1 MEQLFPNLLNSRD
14 FRSAAAVLRES
25 KLLKERSANLRL
37 EQIQRLD
44 GFVSRL
50 SEPAI
55 VGQLLQSLD
64 EASGLGVDT
73 DAASVL
79 RELRASA
86 LEPLVSWLP
95 NLSSEPLRKML
106 EEVVDRLAS
115 NHLAEVQRLLQVPD
129 SPALLG
135 VVALCG
141 RLQLHNAVPGLAQTS
156 SHPDPAVRLATIQT
170 LAQLGTPGALA
181 LLDKAIEDSDRSVR
195 LAAVRGVG
203 SRGYKG
209 ALRRVE
215 AVVMGKALKE
225 IDLTEKMAFFE
236 AYGSIAGANGLKPL
250 SAILLQR
257 GLLKMKERPEVRAC
271 AAIALGRIKTAEARE
286 LLQRA
291 SEDKELVVR
300 NAVSRALRE
309 AVA

>member
-1 MEQLFPNLLNSRD
+1 
-14 FRSAAAVLRES
+14 
-25 KLLKERSANLRL
+25 
-37 EQIQRLD
+37 
-44 GFVSRL
+44 
-50 SEPAI
+50 
-55 VGQLLQSLD
+55 
-64 EASGLGVDT
+64 
-73 DAASVL
+73 
-79 RELRASA
+79 

-115 NHLAEVQRLLQVPD
+115 NHLTEVQRLLQLPD

-141 RLQLHNAVPGLAQTS
+141 RLQLHNAVPGLAQAS
-156 SHPDPAVRLATIQT
+156 SHADPAVRMAAMQT
-170 LAQLGTPGALA
+170 LAQLGTPGAMA
-181 LLDKAIEDSDRSVR
+181 LLDKAIDDPDRSVR

-215 AVVMGKALKE
+215 AVITGKALKE

-286 LLQRA
+286 LLKRA
-291 SEDKELVVR
+291 SDDKELVVR

-309 AVA
+309 AVS